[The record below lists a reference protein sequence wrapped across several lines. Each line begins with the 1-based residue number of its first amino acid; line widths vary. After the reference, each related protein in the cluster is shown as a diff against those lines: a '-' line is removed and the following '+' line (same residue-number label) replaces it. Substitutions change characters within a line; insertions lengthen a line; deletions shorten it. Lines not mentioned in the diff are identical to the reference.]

1 MIMKNKFACSAATKA
16 ALIAIAA
23 CVASPAA
30 MAAVQCRNTA
40 IPFASTTDLYINLV
54 TGATGGSGGATAGWD
69 INMYPSTTGF
79 AAYWGGTSSLG
90 GGVAATTDGNYVV
103 LASGATINAASLYS
117 KAATG
122 TAFSAFYVPTGVTN
136 GYLGV
141 KFVNEAMANAIN
153 YGWISYTTTGA
164 AASAPGAGFPATING
179 WCYQDDG
186 SAITAGTT
194 PVSLQNFSID

>member
-1 MIMKNKFACSAATKA
+1 M
-16 ALIAIAA
+16 AA

-30 MAAVQCRNTA
+30 LATVQCRTTP
-40 IPFASTTDLYINLV
+40 IPFTSTSDIYINLV
-54 TGATGGSGGATAGWD
+54 TAATGAGGPTAGWD
-69 INMYPSTTGF
+69 IDIYPSTTGF
-79 AAYWGGTSSLG
+79 AAYWGGAASLG

-103 LASGATINAASLYS
+103 LASGAAINAASLYS
-117 KAATG
+117 KAAIG

-141 KFVNEAMANAIN
+141 KFVNEATANAIN
-153 YGWISYTTTGA
+153 FGWISFTATSA

-194 PVSLQNFSID
+194 PVSLQKFSVD